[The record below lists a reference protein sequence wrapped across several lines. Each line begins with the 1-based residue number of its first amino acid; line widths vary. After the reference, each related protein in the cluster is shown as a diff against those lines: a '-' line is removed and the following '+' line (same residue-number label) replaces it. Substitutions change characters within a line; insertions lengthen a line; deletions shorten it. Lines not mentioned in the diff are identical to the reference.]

1 MIPVS
6 SGYLRLHSMPSE
18 KMIKGRNI
26 MPDEKMVNQS
36 KVKEAAACLKTLAH
50 EFRLSVMCSLVDG
63 EKNVQQLMRVTGAS
77 QSNLSQHL
85 AKMRD
90 KGLLES
96 RREANQ
102 IFYRISDRKMLE
114 ILKALHSIFCT
125 EGEDA

>member
-1 MIPVS
+1 MERISPDFGIYS
-6 SGYLRLHSMPSE
+6 SRIREKKVTQVMNE
-18 KMIKGRNI
+18 KMI
-26 MPDEKMVNQS
+26 DES
-36 KVKEAAACLKTLAH
+36 KVKEAAGCLKTLAH
-50 EFRLSVMCSLVDG
+50 EFRLKVMCSLVDG

-102 IFYRISDRKMLE
+102 IFYRIADMKMLE
-114 ILKALHSIFCT
+114 ILKALHSIYCDT
-125 EGEDA
+125 

>member
-1 MIPVS
+1 MIIDGSFSVV
-6 SGYLRLHSMPSE
+6 REKRIATSE
-18 KMIKGRNI
+18 KRSVTTVGEQMIDGA
-26 MPDEKMVNQS
+26 
-36 KVKEAAACLKTLAH
+36 KVREAASCLKTLAH

-63 EKNVQQLMRVTGAS
+63 EKNVQQLMKVTGAS

-102 IFYRISDRKMLE
+102 IFYRIADLKMLE
-114 ILKALHSIFCT
+114 ILKALHSVYC
-125 EGEDA
+125 DV